1 MKTFLLLGRKYIS
14 KTKNIPKS
22 MYRFSTIILKFY
34 TISHRYLEV
43 FTFSQKYLLKYTRNS
58 RTSQVAQT
66 VKNLPV
72 MQETQLRSLGHEDP
86 MEKGMGTHSSILA
99 WRIPRTEEPSRPQ
112 SIGSQRIGHN
122 WVTNTHTHTHENS
135 KILRVANTLKCQECI
150 LLARKEQ
157 VRKFFPSD
165 KQTHLNQK

>member
-58 RTSQVAQT
+58 RTSHVAQT

-72 MQETQLRSLGHEDP
+72 MQET
-86 MEKGMGTHSSILA
+86 
-99 WRIPRTEEPSRPQ
+99 
-112 SIGSQRIGHN
+112 
-122 WVTNTHTHTHENS
+122 
-135 KILRVANTLKCQECI
+135 
-150 LLARKEQ
+150 
-157 VRKFFPSD
+157 
-165 KQTHLNQK
+165 